1 MADITYTAF
10 AQALAALTITGVTRA
25 VTEPP
30 RQVSTADLPLQ
41 FVRLPTGEESARTRD
56 HPGGWLS
63 ITCELVIV
71 LEPVQ
76 QGTQPVNYAATLAM
90 MDAVSVALR
99 ATDLANS
106 RNRWTIRG
114 DWIYLGGETVYWA
127 VVASVS
133 NNHL

>member
-1 MADITYTAF
+1 MSDPTYATFTTA
-10 AQALAALTITGVTRA
+10 LSGLTIAGVTRKL
-25 VTEPP
+25 TEPP

-56 HPGGWLS
+56 HPGGWIT
-63 ITCELVIV
+63 ITCDLVVV

-90 MDAVSVALR
+90 MDAVSAALR
-99 ATDLANS
+99 ATDLAQS
-106 RNRWTIRG
+106 RNRWTMRG